1 MDNDKKMNFGIL
13 KKFLAGFLVLSLV
26 PMMVLGM
33 YTWVRMNHVVELL
46 VDSSRTALTQTSMS
60 LLQAR
65 AGAIATQ
72 VEQFLDTVVID
83 LNMLATL
90 PPDPGIYSGFYQ
102 VHQRSIWVPSQGNP
116 QETRKITIPLYAEI
130 SFIDLNGHERILIRE
145 GQPIASLRDLSTPFL
160 SRFGREAFFKKT
172 MAMTAGNPHVS
183 HLLGFHVIKPDP
195 PAGINQVSDA
205 ELPTQIMEAKTF
217 SGIIR
222 FSRKVYDQGRA
233 VGVVSLALDHR
244 HLMEFTQHVQPFGNE
259 EVLSPNYFS
268 GDYAF
273 IFDDQGW
280 MITHPKPWDIRGV
293 DHTGVLVNPATTAY
307 EKNDI
312 QAGRLP
318 FNLLHVPFVHENYAT
333 IARQVIQGFSGV
345 RQTASVGGIPRILA
359 YAPIKFNLGEYRNTG
374 CFGGVTLGVQT
385 GRFHNTVNSTSIT
398 IRAILKKIAHNYL
411 LLLVFTAIVVAAVAV
426 FLSRNFTR
434 PIRLLCSNM
443 GKISRGNYEVDISIK
458 SGDELEIL
466 FREFRSM
473 GERLKQNEQNLV
485 KSLTDLEKQAHMLNS
500 IFANMLSGLMVFD
513 KNGTII
519 SANPKATRF
528 FKQSRE
534 EIIGKAI
541 TDLLSPYPAWL
552 ELIQNKTQNTKRQ
565 AIPLDIKRP
574 DNNHLHIETAIASL
588 LNGDPDGDTSTL
600 LIFRDVTRRK
610 NMEKHISRSDKL
622 VSLGILAAG
631 IAHEIRNPLT
641 GITLMLDD
649 LHDRIANRTSDRLLI
664 QRALEE
670 IEKLENIVNRLLDFA
685 AKPGHSPTLEDINHV
700 IEDTMFFVSK
710 QCRQQGVNL
719 NREPGENLPRIHMD
733 RERIRQAII
742 NIVLNALN
750 VLGQKGNITIST
762 SLSREESGTFILLS
776 IADDGPGIAKEDI
789 DMIFDPFFSH
799 NPEGFGLGLSITH
812 TIVEEHGGKITVESD
827 PEWGTCFT
835 IHLPVSSTTP
845 ELKQQF

>member
-1 MDNDKKMNFGIL
+1 MKFGIL

-26 PMMVLGM
+26 PMMLLGV

-46 VDSSRTALTQTSMS
+46 VESSRTALTQTSMS

-102 VHQRSIWVPSQGNP
+102 VHQRNIWVPLPDSQDS
-116 QETRKITIPLYAEI
+116 QSSQTTVPLYAEI
-130 SFIDLNGHERILIRE
+130 SFIDLNGNERILIRE
-145 GQPIASLRDLSTPFL
+145 GQPIASSRDLSTPFIG
-160 SRFGREAFFKKT
+160 RFGREDFFEKT
-172 MAMTAGNPHVS
+172 MAMAADDPHVS
-183 HLLGFHVIKPDP
+183 HLLGFHVAKPAP
-195 PAGINQVSDA
+195 PPGFNQVSDA
-205 ELPTQIMEAKTF
+205 ELPSYPMGNKAF

-222 FSRKVYDQGRA
+222 FSRKVYSHGKPM
-233 VGVVSLALDHR
+233 GVVSLALDHR
-244 HLMEFTQHVQPFGNE
+244 HLMEFTQHVQPFANE
-259 EVLSPNYFS
+259 EVPYPNYFS

-280 MITHPKPWDIRGV
+280 MITHPKPWDIRGTGP
-293 DHTGVLVNPATTAY
+293 TGVLVDPTTTAY
-307 EKNDI
+307 EIKEI

-318 FNLLHVPFVHENYAT
+318 FNLLHVPFIHENYAT

-345 RQTASVGGIPRILA
+345 RQTASVGGVPRILA
-359 YAPIKFNLGEYRNTG
+359 YAPIKFNLGEYKNTG

-411 LLLVFTAIVVAAVAV
+411 LLLFFTAIIVAMVAL

-466 FREFRSM
+466 FHKFRSM
-473 GERLKQNEQNLV
+473 GKRLKQNEQDLV

-500 IFANMLSGLMVFD
+500 IFNNMLSGLMVFD
-513 KNGTII
+513 KNGII
-519 SANPKATRF
+519 LSANPKAIRF
-528 FKQSRE
+528 FKQSQE
-534 EIIGKAI
+534 EITGKAL

-552 ELIQNKTQNTKRQ
+552 ELIQNNTQNTKPQ

-574 DNNHLHIETAIASL
+574 DNSPLHLETAIASL
-588 LNGDPDGDTSTL
+588 LNGASDLNGNPDADTSTL

-649 LHDRIANRTSDRLLI
+649 LHDRIANKTSDRLLI

-700 IEDTMFFVSK
+700 IADTMFFVSK
-710 QCRQQGVNL
+710 QCRQQGITL
-719 NREPGENLPRIHMD
+719 NQEPGDNLPRIHMD

-750 VLGQKGNITIST
+750 VLEKNGNITIAT
-762 SLSREESGTFILLS
+762 SLSRKDSGTVIILS

-827 PEWGTCFT
+827 PEWGTCFS
-835 IHLPVSSTTP
+835 IQLPVS
-845 ELKQQF
+845 

>member
-1 MDNDKKMNFGIL
+1 MIQKMKFGIL

-26 PMMVLGM
+26 PMMVVGM

-72 VEQFLDTVVID
+72 VEQFLNTVVID

-90 PPDPGIYSGFYQ
+90 PPAPEIYSGFYR
-102 VHQRSIWVPSQGNP
+102 VHQRAVWVPSP
-116 QETRKITIPLYAEI
+116 ETGVRQSMKTTIPLYAEI
-130 SFIDLNGHERILIRE
+130 SFIDLNGQERILIRE
-145 GQPIASLRDLSTPFL
+145 GQPIASSRDLSSPFL
-160 SRFGREAFFKKT
+160 SKFGKENFFKKT
-172 MAMTAGNPHVS
+172 MAMTGDNPHVS
-183 HLLGFHVIKPDP
+183 HLLGFHVAKPETP
-195 PAGINQVSDA
+195 SGVNQVSDA
-205 ELPTQIMEAKTF
+205 EIPMQPVKNKTF

-222 FSRKVYDQGRA
+222 FSRKVFNHGRP

-259 EVLSPNYFS
+259 EVPSPNYFS

-293 DHTGVLVNPATTAY
+293 GHTGVLVDPATAAY
-307 EKNDI
+307 EKDKV
-312 QAGRLP
+312 QAGKLP

-333 IARQVIQGFSGV
+333 IAQQVIQGFSGV

-359 YAPIKFNLGEYRNTG
+359 YAPIKFNLGEYRETG

-385 GRFHNTVNSTSIT
+385 GRFHNTVNSTSVT

-411 LLLVFTAIVVAAVAV
+411 LLLVFTGVIVAMVAII
-426 FLSRNFTR
+426 LSRNFTH
-434 PIRLLCSNM
+434 PIRMLCRNM

-458 SGDELEIL
+458 TGDELEIL
-466 FREFRSM
+466 FREFKSM
-473 GERLKQNEQNLV
+473 GKRLKQNEQDLV

-500 IFANMLSGLMVFD
+500 IFNNMLSGLMVFD
-513 KNGTII
+513 KNGTIL

-528 FKQSRE
+528 FKQSQQ
-534 EIIGKAI
+534 EITGKTI
-541 TDLLSPYPAWL
+541 TDLLAPYPAWL
-552 ELIQNKTQNTKRQ
+552 ELIRNNIPNTGHQ
-565 AIPLDIKRP
+565 ATPLDIKRP
-574 DNNHLHIETAIASL
+574 DNSPLNLETAIASL
-588 LNGDPDGDTSTL
+588 LDGCPKSNGSSEENRSTL

-610 NMEKHISRSDKL
+610 NMEKHIARSDKL

-649 LHDRIANRTSDRLLI
+649 FHDRIANKTGDRLLI

-685 AKPGHSPTLEDINHV
+685 AKPAHSPTLEDINHV
-700 IEDTMFFVSK
+700 IDDTMFFISK
-710 QCRQQGVNL
+710 QCRKQGVTL

-733 RERIRQAII
+733 KERIRQAII

-750 VLGQKGNITIST
+750 VLDHKGNITITT
-762 SLSREESGTFILLS
+762 SLSREDAGTFVLLS

-827 PEWGTCFT
+827 PEWGTCFN
-835 IHLPVSSTTP
+835 IHLPVS
-845 ELKQQF
+845 

>member
-1 MDNDKKMNFGIL
+1 MKFGIL

-26 PMMVLGM
+26 PMMVLGV

-102 VHQRSIWVPSQGNP
+102 VHQRSIWVPSPDSPDSRDTQS
-116 QETRKITIPLYAEI
+116 TKTTVPLYAEI
-130 SFIDLNGHERILIRE
+130 SFIDLNGHERILIRK
-145 GQPIASLRDLSTPFL
+145 GQPVPSLRDLSTPFL
-160 SRFGREAFFKKT
+160 SRFGREDFFEKT
-172 MAMTAGNPHVS
+172 MAMTADNPHVC
-183 HLLGFHVIKPDP
+183 HLLGFYVAKPVP
-195 PAGINQVSDA
+195 PADINQVSDA
-205 ELPTQIMEAKTF
+205 ELPGQLMGNKTF

-222 FSRKVYDQGRA
+222 FSRKVYDHGKP

-259 EVLSPNYFS
+259 EVPSPNYFS

-293 DHTGVLVNPATTAY
+293 DPTGVLVDPTTTAY
-307 EKNDI
+307 EEKKI

-333 IARQVIQGFSGV
+333 IAKQVIQGFSGV

-359 YAPIKFNLGEYRNTG
+359 YAPIKFNLGEYKNTG

-411 LLLVFTAIVVAAVAV
+411 LLLVFTAIIVATVAV

-466 FREFRSM
+466 FHKFRSM
-473 GERLKQNEQNLV
+473 GKRLKQNEQDLV

-500 IFANMLSGLMVFD
+500 IFNNMLSGLMVFD
-513 KNGTII
+513 KNGTLL
-519 SANPKATRF
+519 SANPKASRF
-528 FKQSRE
+528 FKQSQE
-534 EIIGKAI
+534 EITGKAI

-552 ELIQNKTQNTKRQ
+552 ELIQNNTQNTEPQ
-565 AIPLDIKRP
+565 AIPLDINRP
-574 DNNHLHIETAIASL
+574 DDSPLHLETAIASL
-588 LNGDPDGDTSTL
+588 LNGGPKLNNTPDADTSTL

-610 NMEKHISRSDKL
+610 NMEKHISQSDKL

-649 LHDRIANRTSDRLLI
+649 LHDRIANRTSDRLLV

-700 IEDTMFFVSK
+700 IDDTMFFVSK
-710 QCRQQGVNL
+710 QCRQQGVTL
-719 NREPGENLPRIHMD
+719 NREPGENLPRIYMD

-750 VLGQKGNITIST
+750 VLEEKGTIIIST
-762 SLSREESGTFILLS
+762 SLSQEESGACILLS

-812 TIVEEHGGKITVESD
+812 TIVKEHGGKITVESD

-835 IHLPVSSTTP
+835 IHLPVS
-845 ELKQQF
+845 